1 MIKVVKDIME
11 LSGEYKKYIKKGI
24 IVSFINGI
32 FASVPLLSVYYFFC
46 AFEKNDFKSLDMST
60 VWNSILIFLV
70 GIIGGI
76 ITKYLSYHYEGYCG
90 CYMAAKERISIGDHL
105 RRVPM
110 SFFKENSL
118 GDIAV
123 SITSDLQ
130 HIETNAPT
138 LLDLIINGLVSSII
152 STIFLMIFNIKIGI
166 IFLIVFIIALLLIR
180 VIENKGDFEIAN
192 QKKAQSIAT
201 NSTIEYIRGIT
212 IYKMYRMM
220 GQNTAKLK
228 KEYDEYS
235 DACEKSE
242 YKLIPLGGLLYA
254 ILKAARAVV
263 ILAASL
269 MALNGEL
276 SLSIAAMMIVASFS
290 IFTPIESI
298 STASGMIRQM
308 ETVIDRVKAI
318 KNFERID
325 ADGKDIKLHK
335 FDIEINNASFAYE
348 NQDNSDEKNITIN
361 NVSFKVKENSM
372 TAIVGPSGCGKTTMT
387 RLIARFYDVLKGE
400 IKVGGVNVK
409 KLTCDSLLENVSMV
423 FQNVYLFNDT
433 IMNNIKFGNS
443 NATEEEVKEAVRKAR
458 CDVFIENLPDGYNTV
473 VGEGGAALSGGEKQ
487 RISIAR
493 AILKDA
499 PIVLLDEATANID
512 PENEVYIQEAI
523 SQLVENKTLIVIAH
537 RLNTIKDADQI
548 VVMNEGQIS
557 DIGTHEELLKRGGIY
572 EVFWNIRQNANV
584 WQVKNS

>member
-32 FASVPLLSVYYFFC
+32 FSSVPLLSVYYFFC

-70 GIIGGI
+70 GVIGGI

-318 KNFERID
+318 KNFEKID

-400 IKVGGVNVK
+400 VKVGGVDVK

-433 IMNNIKFGNS
+433 IMNNIKFGNP

-493 AILKDA
+493 AILKNA